1 MEEYKDTAEVFKKS
15 FEKAGKKFEKER
27 KKAVRK
33 RQRGPM
39 GKEWGR
45 KVEAPKTAEDWKEFK
60 EASRTEAGRG
70 VAENALEMV
79 WEETGLRESTESKA
93 EVMTVKCSAAVKDF
107 EHTNA
112 KAGTRALGRL
122 INLILHVKNWSKTQV
137 LGEVFQNSKSNFLLG
152 FIY

>member
-1 MEEYKDTAEVFKKS
+1 
-15 FEKAGKKFEKER
+15 
-27 KKAVRK
+27 
-33 RQRGPM
+33 M
-39 GKEWGR
+39 GKGWGR
-45 KVEAPKTAEDWKEFK
+45 KVEAPKTAEGWKEFK

-70 VAENALEMV
+70 VAENALEMM

-93 EVMTVKCSAAVKDF
+93 EVMTVKCSAAVKDL
-107 EHTNA
+107 EYTNTKAEAGVANA
-112 KAGTRALGRL
+112 KADTRALGRL

>member
-1 MEEYKDTAEVFKKS
+1 MMKYRLSPRKTKNIS
-15 FEKAGKKFEKER
+15 
-27 KKAVRK
+27 KKA
-33 RQRGPM
+33 
-39 GKEWGR
+39 
-45 KVEAPKTAEDWKEFK
+45 PKHQNSWKEFK

-70 VAENALEMV
+70 VAENALEMM

-112 KAGTRALGRL
+112 KADTRALGRL
-122 INLILHVKNWSKTQV
+122 INIILHVKDWSKTV
-137 LGEVFQNSKSNFLLG
+137 LGEVFQNSKSKFLLG